1 MRQTFK
7 QIERQ
12 TDEQTDRQTERQT
25 DFLQMPD
32 ENHIDC
38 PSICTF
44 VYPSNAWI
52 LSGKENRKEKI
63 MPASQ
68 TDRQTDSLELMCE
81 CVKFRKFMKAR

>member
-44 VYPSNAWI
+44 VYPSNA
-52 LSGKENRKEKI
+52 
-63 MPASQ
+63 
-68 TDRQTDSLELMCE
+68 
-81 CVKFRKFMKAR
+81 